1 MSQLTLEHVLEKWED
16 EEYSVEKK
24 LDDLRAH
31 IFKHVGLKESP
42 DYYME
47 HGKFFQRYLAGF
59 ICNYFWQ
66 LRDISFILLDP
77 LHIFDI
83 LTTFAKEICRHPFQM
98 LKQIWGCWT
107 WSYTHGAFGL
117 GVITAGALLACL
129 IAGATVLLAGGIKAG
144 GTAIRTMAKTV
155 SDTFKGTAMGLPNN
169 FINIGKGVKNALSS
183 SGEFFKMIR
192 SEPMQVLAD
201 AKTSLVSGVSYGRIR
216 SFKFYDG
223 EFLKVR
229 GRG

>member
-16 EEYSVEKK
+16 EEYSVEEK
-24 LDDLRAH
+24 LHALH
-31 IFKHVGLKESP
+31 LHVFKHVGLTESP
-42 DYYME
+42 DHYIE

-59 ICNYFWQ
+59 ICNYFWM

-83 LTTFAKEICRHPFQM
+83 LSTFAKEICKHPFKM

-129 IAGATVLLAGGIKAG
+129 IAGATVLLAGGLKAG
-144 GTAIRTMAKTV
+144 DVALKTMAKSA
-155 SDTFKGTAMGLPNN
+155 SDTFRGAAMGLPDT
-169 FINIGKGVKNALSS
+169 FVGIGKTVKNTISY
-183 SGEFFKMIR
+183 SGDFFKMIR
-192 SEPMQVLAD
+192 SEPLQVLAD
-201 AKTSLVSGVSYGRIR
+201 AKKSLVSGVSYGRIR

-223 EFLKVR
+223 TFLKVR
-229 GRG
+229 KA